1 MSTERSVYNHHP
13 KAGLAKRLPIDVA
26 LPQDGGG
33 EGGCSIGMQVTLKTN
48 LCPPE
53 EG

>member
-26 LPQDGGG
+26 LPQDG
-33 EGGCSIGMQVTLKTN
+33 EERVAVPTGMQVTLKTN